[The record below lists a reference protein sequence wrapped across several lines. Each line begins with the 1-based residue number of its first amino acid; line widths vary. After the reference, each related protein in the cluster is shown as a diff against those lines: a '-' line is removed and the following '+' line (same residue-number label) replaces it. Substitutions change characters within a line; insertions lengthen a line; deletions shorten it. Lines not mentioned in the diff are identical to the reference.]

1 MERYERISA
10 RLINTAGIPE
20 EIMTFSTS
28 IIINTHNSHEWL
40 QKVLWGYE
48 NQNYKHFQL
57 LIADDG
63 SDERTREMIEDY
75 RKISGMDIIHLW
87 HERNGCQKSHM
98 LNRAVMYASGDYLIF
113 TEDNCIPR
121 FDFVKT
127 HVQAAKPHHFLSGGH
142 SKLPMCCSK
151 QIGEEEILSNDAFNI
166 VWLQSHGY
174 PTYAKKLR
182 LIACWPFNKLLNL
195 MPTENRWNGHNAS
208 GWKSDIVSVNGFDE
222 RIQDGGED
230 LEIGDRLKH
239 AGIKARRIR
248 YSAVCVHL
256 SHEFGFDD
264 SLVTDETREIQN
276 QTILTNSRYTDFG
289 IIRRP

>member
-1 MERYERISA
+1 MPFTI
-10 RLINTAGIPE
+10 
-20 EIMTFSTS
+20 S
-28 IIINTHNSHEWL
+28 IIISTHNSPEWL

-63 SDERTREMIEDY
+63 SDERTREIIERY
-75 RKISGMDIIHLW
+75 KTVSGMEIIHLW
-87 HERNGCQKSHM
+87 HPRSGCQKSRM
-98 LNRAVMYASGDYLIF
+98 LNQAVMCASGDYLIF

-121 FDFVKT
+121 YDFVRT
-127 HVQAAKPHHFLSGGH
+127 HALNARPNHFLSGGH

-166 VWLQSHGY
+166 MWLQAHGY

-182 LIACWPFNKLLNL
+182 LIAKWPFNTLLNL
-195 MPTENRWNGHNAS
+195 IPTENRWNGHNAS
-208 GWKSDIVSVNGFDE
+208 GWKSDIVKGNGFDE
-222 RIQDGGED
+222 RIMEGGED

-239 AGIKARRIR
+239 AGIKPKRIR

-256 SHEFGFDD
+256 SHDFGFDD
-264 SLVTDETREIQN
+264 NLVTDTTRDIQN
-276 QTILTNSRYTDFG
+276 QTKLTNSCYTDFG
-289 IIRRP
+289 IIRQRPQ